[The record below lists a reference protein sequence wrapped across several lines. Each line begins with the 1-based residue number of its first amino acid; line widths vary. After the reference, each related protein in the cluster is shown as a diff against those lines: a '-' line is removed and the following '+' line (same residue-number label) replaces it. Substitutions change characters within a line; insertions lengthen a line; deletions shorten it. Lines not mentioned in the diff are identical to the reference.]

1 MYTAKHIISVPPTVS
16 GIATYKPNLL
26 LVPRLST
33 STHAGSQAFKPY
45 LNVTI
50 EWEVFITIGVWS
62 RELVV
67 GGKPIVATLEFA
79 EVVSDDAPPD
89 LLS

>member
-1 MYTAKHIISVPPTVS
+1 MYTARHTISVPPTVS

-62 RELVV
+62 RELAVSGRPTV
-67 GGKPIVATLEFA
+67 ETLEFA